1 MKINELL
8 EEFDKLDKYLR
19 VENVGPAYPNP
30 DGGFVKSPGLHVSL
44 IENGE
49 PVTASN
55 GNSYVGLS
63 CIGGNKW
70 TDEAIRNTMKEYY
83 DVSDDIEV
91 RYVN

>member
-30 DGGFVKSPGLHVSL
+30 DGSFAKSPGLHVSL
-44 IENGE
+44 IENDK

-55 GNSYVGLS
+55 GNSYIGLS
-63 CIGGNKW
+63 CLGGNNW
-70 TDEAIRNTMKEYY
+70 TDESIRNTMKEYY
-83 DVSDDIEV
+83 DISDDIEV
-91 RYVN
+91 RYIN